1 MTDNA
6 AKQSKKKLPAWVAK
20 AQAELEAIPKEEFE
34 RRSMEA
40 QAKLEALELRKKIAP
55 SGEFPPEQGQL
66 FTEAPYPTD
75 FCRVSPFYPANR
87 NQVNQIKY
95 LKREVITDSSWGR
108 LIYSGEQLTTYDEDV
123 LIGIFTL
130 LSDANIRK
138 RELTDDGNPTYTYQ
152 GSLLALLKS
161 MPGETYRP
169 NKKSYNR
176 VLDSLERLVGAV
188 ITIEIYKRNSRG
200 KRKVMGAK
208 ITNMLTYADWVER
221 EDGSKEFKITIN
233 PYFAELYGQGLVSLI
248 DKKIRNAISSPV
260 AKCLHRFI
268 SSQREDKW
276 PGHYMVLAIAINLD
290 VQTQPKYQIRRQIK
304 NAIAELVKVGYLDQG
319 SGFLQDRETVVLR
332 RIPRKRKKTKLLPG

>member
-6 AKQSKKKLPAWVAK
+6 ATEKKLPAWVAK
-20 AQAELEAIPKEEFE
+20 AQAELEAIPEEEFE

-66 FTEAPYPTD
+66 FTSAPYPTD
-75 FCRVSPFYPANR
+75 FCRVSPFFPTNR

-108 LIYSGEQLTTYDEDV
+108 LYYSGERLTTYDEDV
-123 LIGIFTL
+123 LIGIFSL

-138 RELTDDGNPTYTYQ
+138 RELTDDENPTPTYTYQ
-152 GSLLALLKS
+152 GPLLALLKA
-161 MPGETYRP
+161 MPGETNRP
-169 NKKSYNR
+169 NKKSYDR

-200 KRKVMGAK
+200 KRKVTGAT

-248 DKKIRNAISSPV
+248 DKKIRNDLNSSV
-260 AKCLHRFI
+260 AKCLHRFV
-268 SSQREDKW
+268 SSQRDDLW
-276 PGHYMVLAIAINLD
+276 AGN
-290 VQTQPKYQIRRQIK
+290 
-304 NAIAELVKVGYLDQG
+304 
-319 SGFLQDRETVVLR
+319 
-332 RIPRKRKKTKLLPG
+332 

>member
-1 MTDNA
+1 
-6 AKQSKKKLPAWVAK
+6 
-20 AQAELEAIPKEEFE
+20 
-34 RRSMEA
+34 
-40 QAKLEALELRKKIAP
+40 
-55 SGEFPPEQGQL
+55 
-66 FTEAPYPTD
+66 
-75 FCRVSPFYPANR
+75 
-87 NQVNQIKY
+87 
-95 LKREVITDSSWGR
+95 
-108 LIYSGEQLTTYDEDV
+108 
-123 LIGIFTL
+123 
-130 LSDANIRK
+130 
-138 RELTDDGNPTYTYQ
+138 
-152 GSLLALLKS
+152 
-161 MPGETYRP
+161 
-169 NKKSYNR
+169 

-208 ITNMLTYADWVER
+208 ITNMLTYADWVEL